1 MSHVLTLI
9 SETDPSALSSSRISD
24 AISALPSPG
33 EPHWL
38 ASARVCDVPFAPS
51 PGAAA
56 GDAETRARRALDGV
70 PVDVVVQPVADRR
83 KRLLVAD
90 MDSTIIQQEC
100 IDEIADFAG
109 VKAQVAGIT
118 ERAMRGELAFDAALR
133 ERVGLLKGL
142 PDQVLHRVIEERIQ
156 LTPGARALVRTMRAN
171 DAFCVLVSGG
181 FTFFTSR
188 IAQRVGFDLDQ
199 ANRLG
204 IADGALTGR
213 VEEPILGRDAK
224 LEALRRFQGER
235 DLARE
240 QTLAIGD
247 GANDLDMIREAGL
260 GVAFHA
266 KPIVA
271 AEAAAR
277 IDHGSLRSVLYL
289 QGYREAEIV
298 A

>member
-9 SETDPSALSSSRISD
+9 SEADPDALSSSRISD
-24 AISALPSPG
+24 VCSTLPSPG
-33 EPHWL
+33 TPDWL
-38 ASARVCDVPFAPS
+38 APGRACDIVFAPS

-56 GDAETRARRALDGV
+56 VDAEARARGALKGL

-83 KRLLVAD
+83 KRLLIAD

-118 ERAMRGELAFDAALR
+118 ERAMRGELVFEAALR

-142 PDQVLHRVIEERIQ
+142 PDAVLQRVIDERIQ
-156 LTPGARALVRTMRAN
+156 LTPGARALVQTMRAN
-171 DAFCVLVSGG
+171 GAFCVLVSGG

-188 IAQRVGFDLDQ
+188 IAQQVGFEENQ
-199 ANRLG
+199 ANTLE

-213 VEEPILGRDAK
+213 VGEPILGRDAK
-224 LEALRRFQGER
+224 LEALRRLRRER
-235 DLARE
+235 ELRHE

-247 GANDLDMIREAGL
+247 GANDLAMIKEAGL
-260 GVAFHA
+260 GVAFQA

-298 A
+298 T